1 MKTPGISKEET
12 GADGIRVLFDAE
24 EVEGRVGELARR
36 ISRDFVA
43 GRPVLVGILTGAV
56 PFAIDLLRAMPLEFA
71 KDLEYDFVKIS
82 SYRGRESTGR
92 PQVAGETAVELAGR
106 QVLLIDGI
114 VDTGGTMQAA
124 IAAVKAHAPESIHTC
139 TLIDKPGRRQVP
151 VRLDYVGYTIGDLF
165 VVGYGMDYCQRYRAL
180 PWVGVLDA

>member
-1 MKTPGISKEET
+1 MKTSDIPKEEI

-24 EVEGRVGELARR
+24 EVERRVGELARR

-43 GRPVLVGILTGAV
+43 RPPVLVGILTGAAQ
-56 PFAIDLLRAMPLEFA
+56 FAIDLLRAMPLEFA
-71 KDLEYDFVKIS
+71 RDLEYDFIKVS
-82 SYRGRESTGR
+82 SYRGRESTGH
-92 PQVAGETAVELAGR
+92 PQVAESFAVELAGR
-106 QVLLIDGI
+106 QVLLVDGI

-124 IAAVKAHAPESIHTC
+124 IAAVKAYTPSSIHTC
-139 TLIDKPGRRQVP
+139 TLIDKPQKRQMH

-180 PWVGVLDA
+180 AWVGVLDA